1 MYKNLVEWLI
11 FIAGGGKMDNNENN
25 RDRTENRTNNW
36 NIGEILIRVLVTA
49 IVVGIAAF
57 LTPGFSVDNLW
68 SLILAAVVIAILDY
82 LVQKFTGVNA
92 TPFGR
97 GITGFIVAAI
107 ILYATKFIVPG
118 FNISVW
124 GAIIGALVIGIIDV
138 IIPGDAM

>member
-1 MYKNLVEWLI
+1 
-11 FIAGGGKMDNNENN
+11 MDNEDRN
-25 RDRTENRTNNW
+25 RDRTPERTHNRTDDMTNNW
-36 NIGEILIRVLVTA
+36 SIGEILIRILVTA

-68 SLILAAVVIAILDY
+68 SLILAAVVIAVLDY
-82 LVQKFTGVNA
+82 LIQRFTGVNA

-97 GITGFIVAAI
+97 GITGFIVAAL

-138 IIPGDAM
+138 IIPGDVM

>member
-1 MYKNLVEWLI
+1 
-11 FIAGGGKMDNNENN
+11 MDNEDRN
-25 RDRTENRTNNW
+25 RDRTPERTHNRTDDMTNNW
-36 NIGEILIRVLVTA
+36 SIGEILIRILVTA

-68 SLILAAVVIAILDY
+68 SLILAAVVIAVLDY
-82 LVQKFTGVNA
+82 LIQRFTGVNA

-97 GITGFIVAAI
+97 GITGFIVAAL

>member
-1 MYKNLVEWLI
+1 MDILI
-11 FIAGGGKMDNNENN
+11 PGGEEMDNNDKN
-25 RDRTENRTNNW
+25 RDRTDNRTNDW
-36 NIGEILIRVLVTA
+36 DIGEILIRILVTA
-49 IVVGIAAF
+49 IVVGITAF
-57 LTPGFSVDNLW
+57 LTPGFSINSLW
-68 SLILAAVVIAILDY
+68 SLILAAVVIALLDY
-82 LVQKFTGVNA
+82 LIQKFTGVNA

-138 IIPGDAM
+138 IIPGRAM

>member
-1 MYKNLVEWLI
+1 
-11 FIAGGGKMDNNENN
+11 MDNNEDRN
-25 RDRTENRTNNW
+25 RNRTNQDETKDW
-36 NIGEILIRVLVTA
+36 DIGEILIRILVTA

-57 LTPGFSVDNLW
+57 LTPGFSINSLW
-68 SLILAAVVIAILDY
+68 SLILAAVVIALLDY
-82 LVQKFTGVNA
+82 LIQKFTGVNA

-124 GAIIGALVIGIIDV
+124 GAIIGALIIGIIDV
-138 IIPGDAM
+138 IIPGRAM

>member
-1 MYKNLVEWLI
+1 MDILI
-11 FIAGGGKMDNNENN
+11 SGGEPMDNNDK
-25 RDRTENRTNNW
+25 DRNRTDNRTDNRTKDW
-36 NIGEILIRVLVTA
+36 DIGEILIRILVTA

-57 LTPGFSVDNLW
+57 LTPGFSINNLW
-68 SLILAAVVIAILDY
+68 SLILAAVVIALLNY
-82 LVQKFTGVNA
+82 LIQKFAGINA
-92 TPFGR
+92 SPFGR

-138 IIPGDAM
+138 IIPGRAM

>member
-1 MYKNLVEWLI
+1 MDILISGGELV
-11 FIAGGGKMDNNENN
+11 DNNDK
-25 RDRTENRTNNW
+25 DRNRTDNKTKDW
-36 NIGEILIRVLVTA
+36 DIGEILIRILVTA

-57 LTPGFSVDNLW
+57 LTPGFSINNLW
-68 SLILAAVVIAILDY
+68 SLILAAVVIALLNY
-82 LVQKFTGVNA
+82 LIQKFTGVNA

-124 GAIIGALVIGIIDV
+124 GAIIGALVIGIVDV
-138 IIPGDAM
+138 IIPGRAM

>member
-1 MYKNLVEWLI
+1 
-11 FIAGGGKMDNNENN
+11 MDNNN
-25 RDRTENRTNNW
+25 RNRTNEDRTRSW
-36 NIGEILIRVLVTA
+36 DIGEMLIRILVTA

-57 LTPGFSVDNLW
+57 MTPGFSINNLW
-68 SLILAAVVIAILDY
+68 SLILAAVVIALLDY
-82 LVQKFTGVNA
+82 LIQKFTGVNA

-138 IIPGDAM
+138 IIPGRAM